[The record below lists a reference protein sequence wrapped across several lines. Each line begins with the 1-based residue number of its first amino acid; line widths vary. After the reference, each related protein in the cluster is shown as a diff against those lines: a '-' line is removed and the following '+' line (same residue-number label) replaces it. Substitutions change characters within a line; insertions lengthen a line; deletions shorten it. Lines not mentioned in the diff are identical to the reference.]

1 MTLAGIVMLLSG
13 SNAVIWSE
21 FIQSNKGCIETPK
34 TKPTH
39 AFEEIMVIKVAF

>member
-1 MTLAGIVMLLSG
+1 MLLSG

-34 TKPTH
+34 TKPSQ
-39 AFEEIMVIKVAF
+39 ALEEIMVTKVVF